1 MAGRKR
7 IWVAL
12 TVMVL
17 TLFCLAAGQARAE
30 ELATFQDVRGHWA
43 EETIMQVRALDL
55 MNGYPGNVFK
65 PKDNVTRRETL
76 VVIIRALGLENE
88 ASRINTS
95 NIVFPPDVKWGQGYI
110 ALAAQKQL
118 FSGQISQIKF
128 NEPATRLEI
137 ALWLAKALNLKTDDT
152 PLVFTDTANIPA
164 AYQRMLA
171 AVYREGIMSG
181 TSATLFEPN
190 RPVTRAEVASL
201 LGKMLGTGHINPY
214 PGRFITGQLTA
225 VDWQGGKIT
234 VRTSSGAYT
243 YPLKQDH
250 IVYSGGRKVTLS
262 SMSMEQNV
270 KLILN
275 GSGQV
280 VFVGKAAGQAPAAQT
295 AEYDGKIL
303 AVLSASNQLFFQTGA
318 GGMLTLAISP
328 SVSVARNGVSL
339 RLSDITAGAEAR
351 IRVTGNQ
358 VQAVE
363 LKAEALEGAVTYIK
377 TSGTKRITIEKSSG
391 REESY
396 YLADSVTVKE
406 GSATRSLS
414 YVEEGMQ
421 VRLTLDGDNKVS
433 RIDIT
438 DSAALEGAVTY
449 IKTSGTK
456 RITIEKSSGREESYY
471 LADSVTVKEG
481 SATRSLSYVK
491 EGMRVKLTL
500 DTDDKVTKI
509 LITSSV
515 KDVEGTVTYLRL
527 SGTPRIRVDV
537 DGDQESYYLA
547 DDVVVERDGDELDL
561 DDIVIGAEVRLEV
574 DNDEVVLIEILND
587 QDITVEGEI
596 VSVSSTRLTIEQAS
610 GFDFRFYFRDGAAL
624 YDEDGDTIGTADL
637 KQGWTV
643 KLQLRDG
650 KIRRLDVLDR

>member
-7 IWVAL
+7 IWMAL

-17 TLFCLAAGQARAE
+17 ALSCLAAGQARAE

-65 PKDNVTRRETL
+65 PKDNVTRREAL

-88 ASRINTS
+88 ASRIDTS
-95 NIVFPPDVKWGQGYI
+95 KIVFPPDIKWGQGYI

-137 ALWLAKALNLKTDDT
+137 ALWLAKALNLQTDDT

-181 TSATLFEPN
+181 TSATLFEPQ

-201 LGKMLGTGHINPY
+201 LGKMLGTAHINPY
-214 PGRFITGQLTA
+214 PGRFITGQLVA

-234 VRTSSGAYT
+234 LRTSSGAFT

-250 IVYSGGRKVTLS
+250 IVYRGGQKVTLS
-262 SMSMEQNV
+262 SMSLEQNV

-280 VFVGKAAGQAPAAQT
+280 IFVGKSTGQTPAAQT
-295 AEYDGKIL
+295 SEYDGKIL
-303 AVLSASNQLFFQTGA
+303 AVVSASNQLFFQTST
-318 GGMLTLAISP
+318 GGMLTLNISP
-328 SVSVARNGVSL
+328 SVSVTRNGVSL
-339 RLSDITAGAEAR
+339 RLSDVTVGAEAR

-363 LKAEALEGAVTYIK
+363 LKAEALEGAVIYIR
-377 TSGTKRITIEKSSG
+377 TSGTKRIMIEKSNG
-391 REESY
+391 QEETY

-406 GSATRSLS
+406 GSATRSLG
-414 YVEEGMQ
+414 YIEEGMQ
-421 VRLTLDGDNKVS
+421 VKLTLNSDDKVT
-433 RIDIT
+433 RIEIT
-438 DSAALEGAVTY
+438 APAGIQGTVTY
-449 IKTSGTK
+449 IRTSGTK
-456 RITIEKSSGREESYY
+456 RIMIEKSNGDEETYY
-471 LADSVTVKEG
+471 LAETVTVKEG
-481 SATRSLSYVK
+481 SATRSLGYIEEGMLVELTLNSDDKVTRIEISGRAYVSGDVTYIRTSGTKRIMIEKSNGDEETYYLAETVTVK
-491 EGMRVKLTL
+491 EGSATRSLGHIEVGMTVKLTL
-500 DTDDKVTKI
+500 NTDEQVSRIDI
-509 LITSSV
+509 L
-515 KDVEGTVTYLRL
+515 
-527 SGTPRIRVDV
+527 
-537 DGDQESYYLA
+537 
-547 DDVVVERDGDELDL
+547 
-561 DDIVIGAEVRLEV
+561 
-574 DNDEVVLIEILND
+574 
-587 QDITVEGEI
+587 
-596 VSVSSTRLTIEQAS
+596 
-610 GFDFRFYFRDGAAL
+610 
-624 YDEDGDTIGTADL
+624 
-637 KQGWTV
+637 
-643 KLQLRDG
+643 
-650 KIRRLDVLDR
+650 